1 MFVASSFSQVSIAV
15 GLAGF
20 ACVLLLVL
28 FVLINKYGRRSKFGM
43 KGKTLTLAHGQT
55 HIFIY
60 LFTFTSLHHRVDLFF
75 PLIST
80 ELLFYCNRFTSFSCF
95 TESHSSLI
103 LLPRVIFFFF
113 LPFSPHVVH
122 TVESCQRARS
132 CNYPYKCI
140 YTDRADQYY
149 RTECMQ
155 TRSLHRAYTSYI
167 HCDCHVDAMCREGL
181 ELINGHSTDQHA
193 ENITGGWI
201 CFCFLCVCVD
211 VFTLGPT
218 QVWFIFVF
226 GNV

>member
-1 MFVASSFSQVSIAV
+1 MFTMFVASSFSQVSIAV

-55 HIFIY
+55 DIFIY

-113 LPFSPHVVH
+113 
-122 TVESCQRARS
+122 
-132 CNYPYKCI
+132 
-140 YTDRADQYY
+140 
-149 RTECMQ
+149 
-155 TRSLHRAYTSYI
+155 
-167 HCDCHVDAMCREGL
+167 
-181 ELINGHSTDQHA
+181 
-193 ENITGGWI
+193 
-201 CFCFLCVCVD
+201 
-211 VFTLGPT
+211 FTLFPT
-218 QVWFIFVF
+218 CGAHGRVLPKGTQLQLSIQMHLYRQGRSILQDRVHANEVF
-226 GNV
+226 AQSVHLVHSLWLPCRRHV

>member
-1 MFVASSFSQVSIAV
+1 MFTMFVASSFSQVSIAV

-60 LFTFTSLHHRVDLFF
+60 LFTFTSLHHRVDLFS

-113 LPFSPHVVH
+113 YPFPHMW
-122 TVESCQRARS
+122 C
-132 CNYPYKCI
+132 
-140 YTDRADQYY
+140 
-149 RTECMQ
+149 
-155 TRSLHRAYTSYI
+155 TRSSPAKGHAVAII
-167 HCDCHVDAMCREGL
+167 HTNAFIQTGQINTTGQSACKRGLCTERTPRTFTVTAM
-181 ELINGHSTDQHA
+181 
-193 ENITGGWI
+193 
-201 CFCFLCVCVD
+201 
-211 VFTLGPT
+211 
-218 QVWFIFVF
+218 
-226 GNV
+226 